1 MQSKMA
7 VVILA
12 AGASRRMGQ
21 PKQLLKWGDET
32 LITHTLKTALKLNT
46 NNIYVVLGANFQII
60 QKTIQHFPVTILNNN
75 NWEQGLGT
83 SIAWASKYIQEQGQ
97 EQKLKVDAVLFI
109 LADQPFIT
117 SHYLNELISSF
128 SPHKKQIIA
137 SSYQNGK
144 FGVPAIFDTYYLN
157 QLSKLND
164 DFGARHILKV
174 NESFVKALKPPV
186 KNVDLDFKEDYE
198 RLHKK
203 NFE

>member
-1 MQSKMA
+1 MPNKIA

-21 PKQLLKWGDET
+21 PKQLLKWGGDT
-32 LITHTLKTALKLNT
+32 LITHTIKTALKLNSDT
-46 NNIYVVLGANFQII
+46 INVVLGANFQII
-60 QKTIQHFPVTILNNN
+60 KKTIHHFPITILNNE

-83 SIAWASKYIQEQGQ
+83 SIAYASKYIQEQ
-97 EQKLKVDAVLFI
+97 KLKLDAVLFI

-117 SHYLNELISSF
+117 SDYLNELISSF
-128 SPHKKQIIA
+128 SPHRKQIIA
-137 SSYQNGK
+137 SSYKNRK
-144 FGVPAIFDTYYLN
+144 FGVPAIFDAYYLN
-157 QLSKLND
+157 QLLKLND
-164 DFGARHILKV
+164 DFGARHILKE

-198 RLHKK
+198 RLYKE